1 MLRKILADK
10 IELEP
15 VGAGRQRG
23 YKFRGALSLEKLI
36 AGEAMSNTSDCGGP
50 NGI

>member
-15 VGAGRQRG
+15 VGSGGNRL
-23 YKFRGALSLEKLI
+23 YVPWCPSLEKLI
-36 AGEAMSNTSDCGGP
+36 AGGDHEWHV
-50 NGI
+50 